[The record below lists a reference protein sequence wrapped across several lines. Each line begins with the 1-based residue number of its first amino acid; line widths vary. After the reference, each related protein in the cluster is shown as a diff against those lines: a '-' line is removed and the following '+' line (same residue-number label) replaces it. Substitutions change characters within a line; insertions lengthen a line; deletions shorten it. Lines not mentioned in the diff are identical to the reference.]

1 MIERWKTWRAVRAAR
16 CRISEESGGL
26 FIGRRHCGTHNIV
39 WDDGGICPGLG
50 DTNPLKIFTF
60 ARDLGTGRH

>member
-1 MIERWKTWRAVRAAR
+1 MIERLKAWRKRRADR
-16 CRISEESGGL
+16 CRIDEEWGGL
-26 FIGRRHCGTHNIV
+26 FIGRRHCVTHNVV

-50 DTNPLKIFTF
+50 GANPTRAFTF